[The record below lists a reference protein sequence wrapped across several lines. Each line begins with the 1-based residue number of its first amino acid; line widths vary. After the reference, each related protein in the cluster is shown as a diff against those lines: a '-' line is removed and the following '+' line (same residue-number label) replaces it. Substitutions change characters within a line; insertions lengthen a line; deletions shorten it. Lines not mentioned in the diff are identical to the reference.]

1 MNLNDLQNTPV
12 WDWPE
17 TARDTILRSLVN
29 RSAPLDDRLLAAE
42 LAYDVSPDHDDVVS
56 GLTEVVGEAG
66 APEELR
72 ARAALAIG
80 PALET
85 AHQGVA
91 SDAGESLSD
100 AAFRKAQKALKRIY
114 DNTSESSEVR
124 RCVFEAM
131 VRAPEDWHKAAI
143 REAYDREGDG
153 WQRSAVFAM
162 RFVPGF
168 KDEILE
174 ALESEDE
181 EVLFNAICAAA
192 ERDVRDAW
200 PYIEE
205 LVGDETTAKEIL
217 IAAIDATPMLA
228 PDAEAVNEA
237 LEHLLMN
244 DDEEIVEAATEAM
257 SSVGEAGEDED
268 WDEDEEDSRYEDEEE
283 DEDEDDNRDVD
294 DDDDGRRH

>member
-17 TARDTILRSLVN
+17 SARETILRALKN
-29 RSAPLDDRLLAAE
+29 RAGPLEERLLAAE

-56 GLTEVVGEAG
+56 GLTEVVGEPD

-85 AHQGVA
+85 AHLGVA
-91 SDAGESLSD
+91 SDAGEALSD
-100 AAFRKAQKALKRIY
+100 AVFRKAQKALKRIY
-114 DNTSESSEVR
+114 DNTSESNEVR

-205 LVGDETTAKEIL
+205 LVGDETTTKEIL

-228 PDAEAVNEA
+228 PDADAVNEA
-237 LEHLLMN
+237 LEPLLMN

-257 SSVGEAGEDED
+257 SSVGETGEDED
-268 WDEDEEDSRYEDEEE
+268 WEEDEEDSGYEED
-283 DEDEDDNRDVD
+283 DEDEDDEERDVD

>member
-1 MNLNDLQNTPV
+1 MNLADLQNTPA

-17 TARDTILRSLVN
+17 TARQTILKSLTN
-29 RSAPLDDRLLAAE
+29 RSAPLDERLLAAE
-42 LAYDVSPDHDDVVS
+42 LAYDVSPDHDDVVA
-56 GLTEVVGEAG
+56 GLTDVVGEAG

-85 AHQGVA
+85 AFQGAV

-100 AAFRKAQKALKRIY
+100 PIFRKAQKALKRIY
-114 DNTSESSEVR
+114 DNANESVDVR
-124 RCVFEAM
+124 RCVFEAL
-131 VRAPEDWHKAAI
+131 VRAPEDWHKAAV

-200 PYIEE
+200 PYVEE

-217 IAAIDATPMLA
+217 IAAIDATPLLA

-237 LEHLLMN
+237 LEHLLMH

-257 SSVGEAGEDED
+257 SSIGEAGEDED
-268 WDEDEEDSRYEDEEE
+268 WDEDEEASGYDDDED
-283 DEDEDDNRDVD
+283 DEDEDDEQDVD

>member
-1 MNLNDLQNTPV
+1 MNLTDLQIIPA

-17 TARDTILRSLVN
+17 SARQTILKSLTN
-29 RSAPLDDRLLAAE
+29 RSAPLDERLLAAE
-42 LAYDVSPDHDDVVS
+42 MAYDVSPDHDDVVTA
-56 GLTEVVGEAG
+56 LADVVNEAG
-66 APEELR
+66 APEGLR

-85 AHQGVA
+85 AFQGVA
-91 SDAGESLSD
+91 SEAGESLSEPV
-100 AAFRKAQKALKRIY
+100 FRKAQKALKRIY
-114 DNTSESSEVR
+114 DNANEAGEVR
-124 RCVFEAM
+124 RCVFEAL
-131 VRAPEDWHKAAI
+131 VRAPEEWHKAAI
-143 REAYDREGDG
+143 REAYDREDPA
-153 WQRSAVFAM
+153 WQSSAVFAM

-200 PYIEE
+200 PYIAE
-205 LVGDETTAKEIL
+205 LVADETTTTEIL

-228 PDAEAVNEA
+228 PDADAVAEA
-237 LEHLLMN
+237 LEPLLMN
-244 DDEEIVEAATEAM
+244 DNEEIVEAATEAM

-268 WDEDEEDSRYEDEEE
+268 WDEDEETSGYDD
-283 DEDEDDNRDVD
+283 DEDEDDEEEEELDE
-294 DDDDGRRH
+294 DDDGRRH